1 MERLWSLQDARGLAP
16 EGKFVA
22 ARSLEAQI
30 GYGFG
35 AFGDH
40 GLAKPYAG
48 LSLGEGGARTWR
60 GGVRWTLGQ
69 SLDLGLEGSRDEA
82 ANDNDP
88 DHGIGFQA
96 ELAVVGARGRGR

>member
-1 MERLWSLQDARGLAP
+1 MDRLWSLQGARGLAP

-22 ARSLEAQI
+22 TRSLEAQI

-69 SLDLGLEGSRDEA
+69 SLDLGLEGKRDRPPTTTIRNTA
-82 ANDNDP
+82 SVS
-88 DHGIGFQA
+88 G
-96 ELAVVGARGRGR
+96 